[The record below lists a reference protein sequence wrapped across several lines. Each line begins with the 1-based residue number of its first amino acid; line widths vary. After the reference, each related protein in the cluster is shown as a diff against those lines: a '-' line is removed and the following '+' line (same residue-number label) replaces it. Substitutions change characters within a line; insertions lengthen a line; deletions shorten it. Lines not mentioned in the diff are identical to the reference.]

1 MAQKYSAFHDE
12 DHLELVQKEQM
23 LGTMYMVAAS
33 GSNCSKTISLDL
45 LQWRKNTQR
54 EQGEKGTTHINH
66 EKDKAEPSDT
76 SLFVDVDVRG
86 NKTDGDHYQTERSKD
101 LGRPVHSIV
110 DRYLTV
116 SSNS

>member
-12 DHLELVQKEQM
+12 DHLRLVQKEQM

-45 LQWRKNTQR
+45 LQWRKITQR

-66 EKDKAEPSDT
+66 EKYKPEPSDT

-86 NKTDGDHYQTERSKD
+86 NKTDGDHYQTS
-101 LGRPVHSIV
+101 
-110 DRYLTV
+110 
-116 SSNS
+116 